1 MPNKMTVVKTNT
13 TQDSIK
19 EVPLKAITFDEL
31 WNNYPSGNPY
41 ADPAYT
47 NQCAIRLSVTF
58 HRVGIAMKSFSAKR
72 IKPMSGAPT
81 IGRVILEGNATATRA
96 EELGEWL
103 QLQPFAGLPRAEN
116 ITGRDWESKVKGRR
130 GIIQFARY
138 WTRGGESQADA
149 SGGHIDLWNGSRL
162 TISGAA
168 NAVATISRMLGRQAF
183 RPGSTLGWS
192 DLGRSK
198 TILFWEIK

>member
-1 MPNKMTVVKTNT
+1 M
-13 TQDSIK
+13 
-19 EVPLKAITFDEL
+19 A
-31 WNNYPSGNPY
+31 
-41 ADPAYT
+41 AA
-47 NQCAIRLSVTF
+47 
-58 HRVGIAMKSFSAKR
+58 
-72 IKPMSGAPT
+72 
-81 IGRVILEGNATATRA
+81 AT
-96 EELGEWL
+96 LCGV
-103 QLQPFAGLPRAEN
+103 PRAEN

-130 GIIQFARY
+130 GIIQFSRY

>member
-72 IKPMSGAPT
+72 VKPMSGAPT

-103 QLQPFAGLPRAEN
+103 QLQPFAGCHGQKISLGE
-116 ITGRDWESKVKGRR
+116 TGNRRLKGAGGLFSFR
-130 GIIQFARY
+130 GIGHAAAKARPMRAAD
-138 WTRGGESQADA
+138 TLTCGMVRG
-149 SGGHIDLWNGSRL
+149 
-162 TISGAA
+162 
-168 NAVATISRMLGRQAF
+168 
-183 RPGSTLGWS
+183 
-192 DLGRSK
+192 
-198 TILFWEIK
+198 